1 MSLQG
6 YVHQLR
12 PRKES
17 YVNHV
22 DKIKRYISEEMTP
35 EAEVQRAI
43 ELVELIDTKVATI
56 DAQTQLKETNKNRIV
71 TGCER

>member
-1 MSLQG
+1 MERLMSLQG

-22 DKIKRYISEEMTP
+22 DKIQNLL
-35 EAEVQRAI
+35 EAKKPRGAEFENI
-43 ELVELIDTKVATI
+43 ICMYF
-56 DAQTQLKETNKNRIV
+56 LKFKF
-71 TGCER
+71 

>member
-17 YVNHV
+17 YVNHI

-43 ELVELIDTKVATI
+43 ELVELIDTKVGSLPKTTMVVWI
-56 DAQTQLKETNKNRIV
+56 DSLIS
-71 TGCER
+71 